1 MEELIKWL
9 KDINDN
15 DVYTMGYKATHLAEL
30 TKEKYA
36 IPRAFAISS
45 KVYYS
50 YLQQNNLK
58 ERIIEILRTID
69 YKNQNDIQFKSNEI
83 RKLFFK
89 NKETDDLRSD
99 LEKMYNKVGETKVGW
114 LNSKIDDFVA
124 IRVSLTSEEVSQQHL
139 DYLEKQCGFL
149 NIKGFDTVILH
160 IKECYF
166 TMFSPEVLEYLREN
180 KLDFTKIGMC
190 VIIQKM
196 VNAKISGIMITSKE
210 VGEKNT
216 IIEAVWGIGGSTI
229 VKEIT
234 PDHYEMS
241 KKNLDVVK
249 KSKAIQ
255 EWQLKRVL
263 GKTVKENIE
272 KKEQDK
278 QKLETAYL
286 KELTSLAKKLETQF
300 KCSFCVD
307 WAFEKA
313 EIFIIAADPL
323 DSNLKKTKKPTN
335 RTYVQEKIDA
345 FKKDLVLEGVPVFSG
360 VTNGYVKIIKDVKTD
375 LKDINEKTIIVTKM
389 TNGLMS
395 DYIKEGCGIITDVG
409 SAICHAALVAEKYS
423 LPCVVNT
430 RNATTVLKDGDYI
443 QINGTTGAVYILTG
457 LKATG
462 GVNAAFKEIQEEKEI
477 STIIGEIQEMEPEYP
492 ETITK
497 IIFKL
502 RKPTELSEVNFAD
515 VNGLLINFKSL
526 FTSDEIYTMLTDQE
540 QVIPNLSKKIRT
552 LKMALPEKTV
562 YYLLNLHQDNLVD
575 ENLSHLEIEAL
586 IEVNKEYKNLNV
598 IIENMKSTDELNS
611 VKDEAGF
618 PTGIVIN
625 DLNKPNILKQYLEAG
640 SDFIVFD
647 VPEIDYFD
655 KLRAVINMCKDS
667 KIQRIFD
674 IKNDYTEEVIK
685 NLVELK
691 INAVLV
697 TKDQIKYKEIIY
709 KKEKEILKNLLSI

>member
-9 KDINDN
+9 KEINENDI
-15 DVYTMGYKATHLAEL
+15 YTMGYKATHLGEL
-30 TKEKYA
+30 TREKYA

-58 ERIIEILRTID
+58 ERITEIIQTID
-69 YKNQNDIQFKSNEI
+69 YKNKNDIQLKSNEI

-124 IRVSLTSEEVSQQHL
+124 IRASLASEEVSQKDL
-139 DYLEKQCGFL
+139 DFIEKQCGYL
-149 NIKGFDTVILH
+149 NIKGFDNVIQH
-160 IKECYF
+160 IKECYL
-166 TMFSPEVLEYLREN
+166 TMFSPEVLEYLHEKKIN
-180 KLDFTKIGMC
+180 FTKIGMC
-190 VIIQKM
+190 IIIQKM

-241 KKNLDVVK
+241 KKTLDVVK

-278 QKLETAYL
+278 QKLDTVYL
-286 KELTSLAKKLETQF
+286 KELTSLAKKLESQF
-300 KCSFCVD
+300 NCSFFVD

-313 EIFIIAADPL
+313 EIFIISADPL
-323 DSNLKKTKKPTN
+323 DCKLKETKKKKKV
-335 RTYVQEKIDA
+335 YFQEKIDA
-345 FKKDLVLEGVPVFSG
+345 FKKDLVLEGIPVFSG
-360 VTNGYVKIIKDVKTD
+360 ITNGYVKIIKDVKTD

-389 TNGLMS
+389 TNGFMT
-395 DYIKEGCGIITDVG
+395 DIIKDGCGIITDVG

-430 RNATTVLKDGDYI
+430 KKSTTVLKNGDYV
-443 QINGTTGAVYILTG
+443 QINGTTGEIFALTG
-457 LKATG
+457 LKPTG
-462 GVNAAFKEIQEEKEI
+462 GVNAAYKEIKEEKEI
-477 STIIGEIQEMEPEYP
+477 STIIGEIQKKDPEYP
-492 ETITK
+492 DTITK
-497 IIFKL
+497 IIIKL
-502 RKPTELSEVNFAD
+502 KKPSELGEINFAD
-515 VNGLLINFKSL
+515 VDGIIINFKSL
-526 FTSDEIYTMLTDQE
+526 FTSDEIYTMLTNKE
-540 QVIPNLSKKIRT
+540 QVIPNLSKKIDT
-552 LKMALPEKTV
+552 LMLALPDKTI
-562 YYLLNLHQDNLVD
+562 YYQLNLHQDNLVD
-575 ENLSHLEIEAL
+575 ENLSHLEIEAIL
-586 IEVNKEYKNLNV
+586 DINKKQNINI
-598 IIENMKSTDELNS
+598 IIENIKSTDEFES
-611 VKDEAGF
+611 VKNETNCQ
-618 PTGIVIN
+618 TGVFIT
-625 DLNKPNILKQYLEAG
+625 DLNKPHILKQYLEVG

-655 KLRAVINMCKDS
+655 KLRDVINICKDS
-667 KIQRIFD
+667 RIQRIFD
-674 IKNDYTEEVIK
+674 IKNDYTEDVIK

-697 TKDQIKYKEIIY
+697 TKEQIRYKEIIH

>member
-9 KDINDN
+9 KEINDN
-15 DVYTMGYKATHLAEL
+15 DVYTLGYKATHLAEL
-30 TKEKYA
+30 TREKYA

-58 ERIIEILRTID
+58 ERITEIIRTID
-69 YKNQNDIQFKSNEI
+69 YKSRNDIQLKSNEI

-124 IRVSLTSEEVSQQHL
+124 VRVSLTSEEVSQTDL
-139 DYLEKQCGFL
+139 DYLEKQCGYL
-149 NIKGFDTVILH
+149 NIKGFDNVIQH

-166 TMFSPEVLEYLREN
+166 TMFSPEVLEYLHER
-180 KLDFTKIGMC
+180 KLDFTKIGVC
-190 VIIQKM
+190 IIIQKM

-241 KKNLDVVK
+241 KKNLDVIK
-249 KSKAIQ
+249 KNKAPQ

-272 KKEQDK
+272 KKDQDK

-286 KELTSLAKKLETQF
+286 KELTSLAKKLESQF
-300 KCSFCVD
+300 KCAFCID

-313 EIFIIAADPL
+313 EIFIISADPL
-323 DSNLKKTKKPTN
+323 DCKIKEAKKKKKV
-335 RTYVQEKIDA
+335 YFQEKIDA

-389 TNGLMS
+389 TNGFMT
-395 DYIKEGCGIITDVG
+395 DIIKDGCGIITDVG

-423 LPCVVNT
+423 LPCIVNT
-430 RNATTVLKDGDYI
+430 RKATTTLKNGDYI
-443 QINGTTGAVYILTG
+443 QINGTTGAVYALTG
-457 LKATG
+457 LKPVG
-462 GVNAAFKEIQEEKEI
+462 SVNAAYKEIQEEKDI
-477 STIIGEIQEMEPEYP
+477 STIIGEIQEREPEYP

-526 FTSDEIYTMLTDQE
+526 FTSDEIYTMLTNKE
-540 QVIPNLSKKIRT
+540 QVIPNLSKKIKT
-552 LKMALPEKTV
+552 LMMALPDKTI

-586 IEVNKEYKNLNV
+586 IDINKKHKNINI
-598 IIENMKSTDELNS
+598 IIENIKSTEEFNS
-611 VKDEAGF
+611 VKKETECQ
-618 PTGIVIN
+618 TGVSIN
-625 DLNKPNILKQYLEAG
+625 DLNKPHILKQYLEAG

-655 KLRAVINMCKDS
+655 KLRAVISMCKNS

-697 TKDQIKYKEIIY
+697 NKDQIRYKEIIH
-709 KKEKEILKNLLSI
+709 KQEKEILKNLLSI